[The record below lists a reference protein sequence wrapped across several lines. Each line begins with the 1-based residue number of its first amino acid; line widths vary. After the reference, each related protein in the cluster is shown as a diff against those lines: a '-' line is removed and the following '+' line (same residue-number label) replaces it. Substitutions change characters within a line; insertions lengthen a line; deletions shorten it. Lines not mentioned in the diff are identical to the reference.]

1 MSNKIPM
8 RIMIESG
15 ESVPTCNDIIDFMVE
30 DNISDITDSLSFSQV
45 CGDFESSDGQSRWV
59 F

>member
-1 MSNKIPM
+1 MSNKIPT
-8 RIMIESG
+8 RIMIESDG
-15 ESVPTCNDIIDFMVE
+15 YVPTCNGTIDLMIE
-30 DNISDITDSLSFSQV
+30 DNISDITDPLSFSQI